1 MSCSAYR
8 INRRPQYRQ
17 DLDAI
22 EAWIAQDNASAA
34 IDMWL
39 LIDGQVDLLA
49 DSHFPRRISTRVNGA
64 HELVAHE
71 NYIVYFDQN
80 EDQCL
85 VTVHAMVH
93 VACKTPTQFDR

>member
-1 MSCSAYR
+1 MSCTAYR
-8 INRRPQYRQ
+8 VIRRPEYRQ
-17 DLDAI
+17 NLDTI
-22 EAWIAQDNASAA
+22 EAWIALDNASAA

-39 LIDGQVDLLA
+39 LIDGQVDRLA
-49 DSHFPRRISTRVNGA
+49 DPNFPRRISTRVNAA

-85 VTVHAMVH
+85 VTVHAVVH
-93 VACKTPTQFDR
+93 VARKIP

>member
-1 MSCSAYR
+1 MNCAASR
-8 INRRPQYRQ
+8 VDRRPEYRQ
-17 DLDAI
+17 DLDAM

-39 LIDGQVDLLA
+39 WIDAQVEHLA
-49 DSHFPRRISTRVNGA
+49 DPNFPRRASTRVNEA

-80 EDQCL
+80 EDLCV
-85 VTVHAMVH
+85 VTVHAVVH
-93 VACKTPTQFDR
+93 VARITPPPFHR